1 MARVRWYCPASST
14 VGYEYEHMNS
24 RGDTTL
30 YMREQPLNFQGPGL
44 RWPPSVQGTYTYT
57 SRVLRTL
64 PIAAVTIVSAI
75 PIAELLSILS
85 SVCCSTPEV
94 WWEREKGEKERERR
108 EGKAERVA
116 LE

>member
-1 MARVRWYCPASST
+1 MARVRGYCPASST

-30 YMREQPLNFQGPGL
+30 YMREQPLNSQGPGL

-57 SRVLRTL
+57 SHVPRTL

-94 WWEREKGEKERERR
+94 WWERGRR
-108 EGKAERVA
+108 GRRRGRGERVA